1 MHGYFISLKLYDAAR
16 VIANPFAYAEHREKI
31 VREKMEKMAETR
43 IRSRKDAGVKVNK
56 ALAEK
61 ILKEEERAKKREERK
76 KAKKAAAAA
85 NAEEDGEDVGME
97 DVEDESATQ
106 KLSLLSDPRF
116 AKVFEDPE
124 FAIDEN
130 SREYALLNPS
140 SVAQRREKTAVEDE
154 EDESDKT
161 SSDGLGDSDSEN
173 GSNNNSNSSED
184 SSDAGGMS
192 SFLCADL
199 FPLFSITSELQP
211 HVRTRVLQKK
221 HEREREVRVPRV
233 NLVPMNTQ
241 GTQGVD
247 KNASFGQ
254 HLINSRLKSNQIRFN
269 EEETA
274 EQGGMEMT
282 WTPSSTSAA
291 MGDID
296 DNSSKK
302 RGSKDLMKKRKGT
315 ESFGVGME
323 RGGMDEVEIKETEK
337 KGRTQRRKGI
347 RSGSRNVFRNL
358 GS

>member
-1 MHGYFISLKLYDAAR
+1 
-16 VIANPFAYAEHREKI
+16 
-31 VREKMEKMAETR
+31 
-43 IRSRKDAGVKVNK
+43 
-56 ALAEK
+56 
-61 ILKEEERAKKREERK
+61 
-76 KAKKAAAAA
+76 
-85 NAEEDGEDVGME
+85 
-97 DVEDESATQ
+97 
-106 KLSLLSDPRF
+106 
-116 AKVFEDPE
+116 
-124 FAIDEN
+124 
-130 SREYALLNPS
+130 
-140 SVAQRREKTAVEDE
+140 
-154 EDESDKT
+154 
-161 SSDGLGDSDSEN
+161 
-173 GSNNNSNSSED
+173 
-184 SSDAGGMS
+184 
-192 SFLCADL
+192 
-199 FPLFSITSELQP
+199 
-211 HVRTRVLQKK
+211 
-221 HEREREVRVPRV
+221 
-233 NLVPMNTQ
+233 MNTQ

-291 MGDID
+291 MDDIN
-296 DNSSKK
+296 DNSNKK